1 MVLPKWALLCYLF
14 LQEISSPWSSGF
26 FSLHPDYNFPT
37 ISLST
42 SRWSLSITFLS
53 YLYSLCLMTKLFDS
67 KGLGGCIEQAWATLF
82 SHPCILYTLWILQ
95 PSVQIGDCVLA
106 LRLNVRGVRKLSYL
120 ASVNGELFIHYKRL
134 LLASSKSKAVFGDI
148 VLLLSLLFTKHLV
161 LEIQALKSWIFR
173 GKVSKST
180 RKLQEQHPSLSCFS
194 HTVYASEIK
203 EFAIEQLGQLHI

>member
-1 MVLPKWALLCYLF
+1 MIIWLFQSPSWLQLSNNLTFYIFQLRAVL
-14 LQEISSPWSSGF
+14 F
-26 FSLHPDYNFPT
+26 FP
-37 ISLST
+37 
-42 SRWSLSITFLS
+42 RWSLSITFLS
-53 YLYSLCLMTKLFDS
+53 YLSSLCLMTKLFAS

-148 VLLLSLLFTKHLV
+148 VLFLSLFFYQTFSIRNSSFKIMNIQGKSVKINQKITRTASQSFLSQPYMLV
-161 LEIQALKSWIFR
+161 K
-173 GKVSKST
+173 
-180 RKLQEQHPSLSCFS
+180 
-194 HTVYASEIK
+194 
-203 EFAIEQLGQLHI
+203 